1 MEWNWQDMPPGLV
14 GKNQMLRYM
23 SSFFTCCQFFW
34 PTYKHLHPALCF
46 TQAHWWYLNPTAV
59 SSLCVSHLLIRSL
72 TAQWHQHLINCR
84 QKESRQHS
92 WCIHLS
98 SDHCEGPS
106 QTQWRSTPLIPSICP
121 HSAGWEAQMPLMMA
135 KDTWSRLK
143 LDTEMLV
150 LMKS

>member
-1 MEWNWQDMPPGLV
+1 MPPGIV
-14 GKNQMLRYM
+14 DKNQMLRYLSLSLPAV
-23 SSFFTCCQFFW
+23 SSSDL
-34 PTYKHLHPALCF
+34 PTNTYILLCF

-121 HSAGWEAQMPLMMA
+121 NSAGWEAQMPLLMV

-143 LDTEMLV
+143 LDTEMLA